1 MARPAGRARA
11 ALRAGVAAVL
21 AGTLLGAPAHAEP
34 AQGAAASSGPGLRP
48 QERSAASSGNGPVG
62 WEVYRQLDRLPELA
76 SGVDARQFSSFDR
89 TGGNDDGFFGTYSCL
104 DLVDGRCVIAEHT
117 GPGELQSIWSTRG
130 FFGDSGDVTET
141 GTLRIELD
149 GQVVLDAP
157 FQDVVDGEL
166 GTPFI
171 HPLVTTTDQS
181 SGGVTI
187 RVPMP
192 YRESMRV
199 STEHNPSFYHVGYRA
214 FADAAGVQTFDP
226 EDRATDVLEALGAW
240 GTTDP
245 KPAPRHARTES
256 GAADLQPGQT
266 MRLAQLRGPGTI
278 DEVDLALGQLVGPEL
293 GRQVTDDGRAFTGS
307 SEFTMTIDP
316 ANEGVWLTR
325 RFSTDVGRQHA
336 EIAVDGTP
344 AGQWLPREPDG
355 HVGWAEQRVLLP
367 AELTAGRSEITLR
380 NTFLSSDGDVNEFSY
395 WVDSVVAG
403 EEVRTDELSLGVRSL
418 ADERAHDYRIAGETW
433 NGVRTFRY
441 PDPDQDEAPI
451 LRSDE
456 LLTQVRLQISFD
468 GELTVDAPLGEFF
481 GSGLGWYEV
490 RSLMSRIDPEQRSM
504 TSWWPMPYRQSAV
517 VELVNDSTHVL
528 EDVETSL
535 SWHRA
540 PENVRGLGPAGDL
553 GYFHATSARDQTAAG
568 EDWIYLDVAGRG
580 KLVGVAHTMAGLETE
595 GNFRDYLEGDERISV
610 DNLRTPQIYGTGTED
625 FFEGGWYFL
634 HGPFSLPFTGAPA
647 HERQA
652 FGCVTECDS
661 AYRLMIGDA
670 VPFSTALR
678 FGIEHGP
685 ANDRA
690 AQYGS
695 TAYWYGQHS
704 PGRAVTDR
712 LDIGDPASEAAHG
725 YHSTDS
731 GTPVELISMFEG
743 IDDERQVTDTGR
755 ATSAVVTFT
764 VALDP
769 DNDGA
774 VLRRQSDQEQSYQAA
789 AVHIDGVRVGTWEQP
804 FGNEH
809 QRWLEDSF
817 LLPASVTAGLDQIE
831 VRLEPLTGRPAWH
844 AARYEAL
851 S

>member
-1 MARPAGRARA
+1 MARPAGRGRA
-11 ALRAGVAAVL
+11 VLCAGLAAAL
-21 AGTLLGAPAHAEP
+21 AGTLLG
-34 AQGAAASSGPGLRP
+34 GAAQAAPEQRP
-48 QERSAASSGNGPVG
+48 TAADNGPVG
-62 WEVYRQLDRLPELA
+62 WDVYRQLDRLPELN
-76 SGVDARQFSSFDR
+76 SGTDSRQFSSFDR

-141 GTLRIELD
+141 GSLRIELD

-166 GTPFI
+166 GAPFTF
-171 HPLVTTTDQS
+171 PMVTNTDQS

-214 FADAAGVQTFDP
+214 FADAVGVQTFDP
-226 EDRATDVLEALGAW
+226 DDPATGALETLSAW

-245 KPAPRHARTES
+245 KPAPRHTHSTSAAVDLAPGERVRL
-256 GAADLQPGQT
+256 ADLH
-266 MRLAQLRGPGTI
+266 GPGTI
-278 DEVDLALGQLVGPEL
+278 DELDLALEQMVGPEL

-307 SEFTMTIDP
+307 SEFTMAIDR

-325 RFSTDVGRQHA
+325 RFSTDVARQHA
-336 EIAVDGTP
+336 QIAVDGAS
-344 AGQWLPREPDG
+344 AGEWLPRTPDG

-367 AELTAGRSEITLR
+367 AELTAGKSEITIR
-380 NTFLSSDGDVNEFSY
+380 NTFVSSDGDVNEFSY

-418 ADERAHDYRIAGETW
+418 ADEAAHDYRIDGETW

-441 PDPDQDEAPI
+441 PHPDQDEAQVH
-451 LRSDE
+451 RTDA
-456 LLTQVRLQISFD
+456 LLAGVRLQITFD
-468 GELTVDAPLGEFF
+468 GALTVDAPLGEFF

-490 RSLMSRIDPEQRSM
+490 RSLMSRIDPEQQSM

-517 VELVNDSTHVL
+517 VELVNTSTHPL
-528 EDVETSL
+528 EAVETSV

-540 PENVRGLGPAGDL
+540 PANVRGLGPSGNL
-553 GYFHATSARDQTAAG
+553 GYFHATAARGPTAAG
-568 EDWIYLDVAGRG
+568 ADWTFLDITGQG
-580 KLVGVAHTMAGLETE
+580 KLVGVSHTMEGAETE
-595 GNFRDYLEGDERISV
+595 GNFRDYLEGDERIYV
-610 DNLRTPQIYGTGTED
+610 DGSRTPQIHGTGTED
-625 FFEGGWYFL
+625 FYEGGWYFL

-647 HERQA
+647 HERER

-670 VPFSTALR
+670 VPFSTGLR

-695 TAYWYGQHS
+695 TAYWYGRDDA
-704 PGRAVTDR
+704 GREVTDR
-712 LDIGDPASEAAHG
+712 LDIGDPASEAAHD
-725 YHSTDS
+725 YMSTDPGEPEALTS
-731 GTPVELISMFEG
+731 VFEG
-743 IDDERQVTDTGR
+743 SDDQHEVTDTGR
-755 ATSAVVTFT
+755 ATHAVVTFT
-764 VALDP
+764 MSLDP

-774 VLRRQSDQEQSYQAA
+774 VLRRQADQEQAYQAA
-789 AVHIDGVRVGTWEQP
+789 VVTIDGERVGIWEQP
-804 FGNEH
+804 LGNAH
-809 QRWLEDSF
+809 QRWREDSF
-817 LLPASVTAGLDQIE
+817 LLPATVTAGRDRIHVQLTPLDE
-831 VRLEPLTGRPAWH
+831 RPAWH
-844 AARYEAL
+844 AARYEVL